1 MSPITGAL
9 NTRIRPSFVMRNGR
23 YVRNDNSVE
32 VPIRSSASGNSL
44 AKFPRAVGRISHHR
58 WA

>member
-1 MSPITGAL
+1 MKPITGAL
-9 NTRIRPSFVMRNGR
+9 PIRVRPSFVMRNGR

-32 VPIRSSASGNSL
+32 VPVRSAASGDSL
-44 AKFPRAVGRISHHR
+44 GKFPRAVGRISHHR